1 MKKLLF
7 FATAAVVLASCNND
21 VTISENTALVG
32 SNAQKEISLYAVNH
46 TPKRAINRAPVQG
59 TTFPTANT
67 MEVKAYQSYKTAQA
81 YFDKTTFA
89 SQEITTGVYK
99 WRGWDGSAYAPK
111 YWPMSE
117 AVINFFAVSGAGVA
131 AADITIANALASA
144 SVEYTAAKSYLP
156 TTQSDIMYAFNR
168 DSVKQTGNAL
178 TFPDDVDMT
187 FKHAL
192 ALINFQIKAGDAASQ
207 AIKIYKI
214 ELNGA
219 RYTGTLAITNTNA
232 ETRSAV
238 WSAKVDWTPDA
249 VVNNVKVSN
258 IGNESEPVALTQAY
272 VPTNAN
278 TETATD
284 WASLMIIPSQQKDA
298 SPVSYGFT
306 TFTIYYQLDG
316 KDYTYTYAPA
326 GWTDDDSNPATP
338 DVASLTAVQAGYKYT
353 YQITMTLHEI
363 LIDPVVEAWT
373 EQNTANNV
381 NI

>member
-1 MKKLLF
+1 MKKLFF

-67 MEVKAYQSYKTAQA
+67 MEVKAYQSHPTAVA
-81 YFDKTTFA
+81 YFDKTTFKKDA
-89 SQEITTGVYK
+89 TADV

-111 YWPMSE
+111 YWPLSE

-168 DSVKQTGNAL
+168 DSVKQNGNTL
-178 TFPDDVDMT
+178 DFPDDVDMT

-219 RYTGTLAITNTNA
+219 RYTGDLTITNTNA
-232 ETRSAV
+232 ATRSDV

-258 IGNESEPVALTQAY
+258 IGNESSPVALTTSY
-272 VPTNAN
+272 VPDNSD
-278 TETATD
+278 TEVATD
-284 WASLMIIPSQQKDA
+284 WASLMIIPSTQTA
-298 SPVSYGFT
+298 AVTNYGFT

-338 DVASLTAVQAGYKYT
+338 DVASLTAVQAGFKYT

-363 LIDPVVEAWT
+363 LIDPLVQAWT
-373 EQNTANNV
+373 EQNAVNNV